1 MGFFSK
7 VWKGVKK
14 TFKKIGKGIKKGFKK
29 FGKFMGKIGWLG
41 QIAMSFILPGIGSMM
56 LKGLGS
62 MMGLGSKI
70 STLGGLFSSM
80 AGSTNAFVSMAG
92 KGLKFG
98 YKVLGDVTKPFTSVI
113 DAVTTLGKTT
123 VNKVGGIFGYTPFKN
138 SYTTY
143 GDAFSSISDDFS
155 NMYSKDRWDA
165 LDNTTSNR
173 KTLNE
178 LQKMSDEKLAEM
190 GYGPDAGYAEKL
202 KGATATADGFIDAN
216 LAKRGSFIEKD
227 YLTEGNFVVPEIER
241 TYTGTTFD
249 AEGRLLET
257 KYDNSLLSYP
267 TNTGSGV
274 VPTEETFFDQAKNR
288 VRSMPGEFV
297 QKMVELPGETVKGLA
312 KTSAYQKVGLAPTVD
327 DMYPEQEEAKQ
338 GFGNIN
344 FDASQ
349 YLAAAQT
356 QDIDPFDLMSV
367 AYQSGNREAQSFVN
381 GANYGGWSRRF
392 NAFAPSASTFV

>member
-62 MMGLGSKI
+62 MLNLGSKI

-178 LQKMSDEKLAEM
+178 LQKMSDEE
-190 GYGPDAGYAEKL
+190 
-202 KGATATADGFIDAN
+202 
-216 LAKRGSFIEKD
+216 LAKRGFTKDSLDGATAVSEGFIENNRPKFSED
-227 YLTEGNFVVPEIER
+227 PYRNVSEYKYTEFDVNKNSEIVR
-241 TYTGTTFD
+241 GVDFD
-249 AEGRLLET
+249 V
-257 KYDNSLLSYP
+257 YDPKKTSLLSD
-267 TNTGSGV
+267 TGSGV
-274 VPTEETFFDQAKNR
+274 VPTEETFFEQAKNR

-297 QKMVELPGETVKGLA
+297 EKMVELPGETVAGVA
-312 KTSAYQKVGLAPTVD
+312 KTAAYQKVGLAPTVD

-338 GFGNIN
+338 GFGYID

-356 QDIDPFDLMSV
+356 QDIDPFDLMSA
-367 AYQSGNREAQSFVN
+367 AYQAGNREAQSFVN

-392 NAFAPSASTFV
+392 NAFAPSASV

>member
-62 MMGLGSKI
+62 MLNLGSKI

-216 LAKRGSFIEKD
+216 LAKQGTV
-227 YLTEGNFVVPEIER
+227 TEYNPLLGGEAES
-241 TYTGTTFD
+241 TYTGTMINK
-249 AEGRLLET
+249 EGRLLQT
-257 KYDNSLLSYP
+257 NYDTSLLSP

-274 VPTEETFFDQAKNR
+274 VPTEETFFEQAKNR

-297 QKMVELPGETVKGLA
+297 EKMVELPGETVAGVA
-312 KTSAYQKVGLAPTVD
+312 KTAAYQKVGLAPTVD

-338 GFGNIN
+338 GFGYID

-356 QDIDPFDLMSV
+356 QDIDPFDLMSA
-367 AYQSGNREAQSFVN
+367 AYQAGNREAQSFVN

-392 NAFAPSASTFV
+392 NAFAPSASV

>member
-1 MGFFSK
+1 MGWLSDK
-7 VWKGVKK
+7 WKSVKK
-14 TFKKIGKGIKKGFKK
+14 GFKKIGKKIKKGFQK

-41 QIAMSFILPGIGSMM
+41 QIAMSFILPGIGKFM

-70 STLGGLFSSM
+70 STLGGLFSNM
-80 AGSTNAFVSMAG
+80 AGSSNAFVSMAG

-98 YKVLGDVTKPFTSVI
+98 YKALGDVTKPFTSVI

-155 NMYSKDRWDA
+155 NMYSKDRWAA

-178 LQKMSDEKLAEM
+178 LQKMSDEE
-190 GYGPDAGYAEKL
+190 
-202 KGATATADGFIDAN
+202 
-216 LAKRGSFIEKD
+216 LAKRGFTKDSLDGATAVSEGFIEKNRPKFSED
-227 YLTEGNFVVPEIER
+227 PYRNVSEYKYTEFDVNKNSEIVR
-241 TYTGTTFD
+241 GVDFD
-249 AEGRLLET
+249 V
-257 KYDNSLLSYP
+257 YDPKKTSLLSD
-267 TNTGSGV
+267 TGSGV
-274 VPTEETFFDQAKNR
+274 VPTEETFFEQAKNR

-297 QKMVELPGETVKGLA
+297 EKMVELPGETVAGVA
-312 KTSAYQKVGLAPTVD
+312 KTAAYQKVGLAPKPEE
-327 DMYPEQEEAKQ
+327 MYPEQEEAKQ
-338 GFGNIN
+338 GFGYID

-356 QDIDPFDLMSV
+356 QDIDPFFLMSA
-367 AYQSGNREAQSFVN
+367 AYQAGNREAQSFVN

-392 NAFAPSASTFV
+392 NAFAPSASV